1 MFSIQQNMYIFLRV
15 SIITTT
21 TTVASKMDVFKH
33 LLYASEYLKCDQS
46 GNESESPK
54 ISSRVNVP

>member
-33 LLYASEYLKCDQS
+33 LPYASEYLKCDQS
-46 GNESESPK
+46 VNECD
-54 ISSRVNVP
+54 